1 MVIDVN
7 KICRDGVKR
16 QLGWGCEACN
26 FRKKKDRFGKFFDL
40 VTQHGWRGSKGA
52 RQLNF

>member
-40 VTQHGWRGSKGA
+40 VTR
-52 RQLNF
+52 